1 MHIAKK
7 GHKSIGL
14 FIHSSHFTS
23 GEGYSSF
30 NNCFYSKTDKMNA
43 YKQQR
48 NLDILIKTCPGRNK
62 NLHYDANKRYIFFF
76 SSPISS
82 PPLSF
87 FLCFALLFLF
97 CFVLL
102 FFFLFSFLFFLSPSP
117 LPFPSF
123 YSSFPFS
130 FPFPFPFSFPSLDPR
145 QRRRARFRDWRV
157 INFSVFH
164 CSPELT
170 L

>member
-62 NLHYDANKRYIFFF
+62 NLHYDANKRCIFFF

-102 FFFLFSFLFFLSPSP
+102 FFFLFSFLFFFISFPSPFPFLLFFFSFLFPFP
-117 LPFPSF
+117 LPFF
-123 YSSFPFS
+123 
-130 FPFPFPFSFPSLDPR
+130 FPFP
-145 QRRRARFRDWRV
+145 
-157 INFSVFH
+157 
-164 CSPELT
+164 
-170 L
+170 

>member
-1 MHIAKK
+1 MRIAKK

-102 FFFLFSFLFFLSPSP
+102 FFLFSFPFFISFPSPFPFLLFFFSFLFPFP
-117 LPFPSF
+117 LPFF
-123 YSSFPFS
+123 
-130 FPFPFPFSFPSLDPR
+130 FPFP
-145 QRRRARFRDWRV
+145 
-157 INFSVFH
+157 
-164 CSPELT
+164 
-170 L
+170 

>member
-1 MHIAKK
+1 MRIAKK

-102 FFFLFSFLFFLSPSP
+102 FFFLFSFLFFFYLLPLSLSLPFILLFLSLSLSPSLFLSLP
-117 LPFPSF
+117 LIQDREEEPD
-123 YSSFPFS
+123 
-130 FPFPFPFSFPSLDPR
+130 L
-145 QRRRARFRDWRV
+145 
-157 INFSVFH
+157 
-164 CSPELT
+164 ETGGL
-170 L
+170 